1 MRFTRWRRRR
11 FFALLEESGN
21 VRMACEI
28 SGVGLGC
35 IYRLRR
41 TEPGFV
47 ALMEA
52 AMAQTGHPLKIGWMS
67 PRSTTSSSIPPRRL

>member
-1 MRFTRWRRRR
+1 MRLGRPKAPPRARFTRWRRRR
-11 FFALLEESGN
+11 FFALLAESGN
-21 VRMACEI
+21 VRVACEL

-47 ALMEA
+47 ALMDA
-52 AMAQTGHPLKIGWMS
+52 SAC
-67 PRSTTSSSIPPRRL
+67 